1 MTATTMTTEEFYATL
16 DGLLWDEQ
24 RIQFLLEA
32 YEADYPFHLESQPD
46 AVIQRFY
53 NGTGPVMDVAQAF
66 IKCFPAP
73 LLCREATFRARKPVT
88 LLDCFQDDMDAAQ
101 SYLEFER
108 IVSLLEAFSHLGIKN
123 AEWCNSNELYSLY
136 MADPT
141 FQNTSL
147 EQGWGFEVL
156 ADSEPEEELE
166 GESGSEEASEP
177 EEELEGEDEEEL
189 GNRFYDDFAS
199 FSQEEDMY
207 DSDDSDT
214 VSLARIQPLSSY
226 MF

>member
-1 MTATTMTTEEFYATL
+1 MTAATMTADEFYATF

-53 NGTGPVMDVAQAF
+53 HGTGLAMDVAQAF

-88 LLDCFQDDMDAAQ
+88 LLDHFQEDMDAAR

-123 AEWCNSNELYSLY
+123 AEWCNPNELYSSY
-136 MADPT
+136 MDDPT

-166 GESGSEEASEP
+166 GDDEPGEESGSE
-177 EEELEGEDEEEL
+177 
-189 GNRFYDDFAS
+189 
-199 FSQEEDMY
+199 EEDMY

-214 VSLARIQPLSSY
+214 GSLARIQPLPSY

>member
-1 MTATTMTTEEFYATL
+1 MTATTMTVEEFYATL
-16 DGLLWDEQ
+16 DGLLGDER

-53 NGTGPVMDVAQAF
+53 HGTGPVMDVAQAF

-73 LLCREATFRARKPVT
+73 LLCREATFRARKPIT
-88 LLDCFQDDMDAAQ
+88 LLDCFQDDMDEESR

-123 AEWCNSNELYSLY
+123 AEWCNPNELYSSY

-166 GESGSEEASEP
+166 GDNEEESGSEEEDD
-177 EEELEGEDEEEL
+177 GEWS
-189 GNRFYDDFAS
+189 NRFYDDLAY
-199 FSQEEDMY
+199 FSQAEDMY

-214 VSLARIQPLSSY
+214 GSLARIQPLPSY